1 MSPATCLLLIAA
13 VIVAGLGVII
23 FLIELDEMAEEREK

>member
-13 VIVAGLGVII
+13 AIIAILGVII
-23 FLIELDEMAEEREK
+23 FLIELDEMAEEGEK